1 MFFSPKNFEFMRFF
15 STRMYHG
22 ILLLLVIGLWN
33 VLSDIGSESVQVF
46 QPHVGPVNCTSFCT
60 YNATKIYTTS
70 HDGTVRCADLNKLVF
85 DQVSCYIRNCIEL

>member
-1 MFFSPKNFEFMRFF
+1 MRFF
-15 STRMYHG
+15 STRMCHG

-33 VLSDIGSESVQVF
+33 VLSDSGSESVQVF

-85 DQVSCYIRNCIEL
+85 DQVSHCIRNCIEL